1 MEKIDPKAA
10 RQVWNRVQA
19 APAPSQDAQILV
31 QMLQSAAEDA
41 SVYQLLARSTAERL
55 RPELRKLY
63 LQTMSHIA
71 CLKGV
76 HILLTGTQPTLPETH
91 PQKEP
96 AQIALRRC
104 YGRQTQRLSLRR
116 GELLVLGS
124 DGLGENE
131 VLRCC
136 MDAADSTPG
145 ELATRLLTCA
155 QLGGQD
161 DATVATVSLEPAVV
175 PA

>member
-41 SVYQLLARSTAERL
+41 GVYQLLARSASEKL

-104 YGRQTQRLSLRR
+104 YGRQTQRLSLYEKHLQDVQFAPVFENLVRQQR
-116 GELLVLGS
+116 EHCCKVLELMGS
-124 DGLGENE
+124 I
-131 VLRCC
+131 
-136 MDAADSTPG
+136 
-145 ELATRLLTCA
+145 
-155 QLGGQD
+155 
-161 DATVATVSLEPAVV
+161 
-175 PA
+175 